1 MSIRLS
7 EYIEHLQQI
16 LEDHGDLRV
25 MVREINSMNVLSEWS
40 EGCIGDPLDQLRYL
54 DDASY
59 PDFDRYPESNER
71 RGSTRVRRSDQEE
84 VLVLNGY

>member
-7 EYIEHLQQI
+7 EYIKQLQQI

-25 MVREINSMNVLSEWS
+25 MERCINSWNVPSEWS

-54 DDASY
+54 DDISS
-59 PDFDRYPESNER
+59 PDIERYPESSSR
-71 RGSTRVRRSDQEE
+71 RGSSRVCLSDQEE
-84 VLVLNGY
+84 VVVLNGS